1 MAFNINAQVV
11 LSGPKNIK
19 AVTNTIRQQLGNVSV
34 NVALNVPKNA
44 QQQITNLNNQL
55 TNVANTAT
63 KANAGAS
70 KFGKNLSNVGRSTK
84 QAASAM
90 QQLGQETALTFKRF
104 AAAGIVTAT
113 FFRMTQSIS
122 EAVPKALE
130 LQREFIKLQ
139 QVTGKTQDQL
149 SGLKG
154 SVIGLSKSL
163 GLEANE
169 LAGITRI
176 FAQTGQSLNQIEA
189 SMKAVA
195 RASLAPTFGSME
207 QTAEGLIA
215 ALNQFQISASQSEA
229 VLASINRVSKKFAVE
244 SEDLIAAIRRA
255 GGVFAIA
262 AGQFAEPQEALN
274 QFLGIFTAVRST
286 TRETAETIA
295 TGLRT
300 IFSRIQRPQTIDFL
314 QELGINLKDAQGNF
328 VGLFES
334 FRILSKELD
343 TVISSGDALA
353 LAKITE
359 ELGGIRQVGKLIP
372 AIREF
377 RKAEQAFIE
386 AQKGAVEGL
395 GSDVALGVIPLAKQF
410 EQLQSRFQALIQTIS
425 DSSTFQVFAKTA
437 LGLANAFLSLA
448 ESLTPLLPTLTTLAG
463 LKISQSIG
471 GFASGFF
478 GSFKK
483 GGGISGA
490 GSALGGGLT
499 GQGSQGNTAAVQ
511 NQTTVINNNITA
523 LTNNTTGLTNLTT
536 AIGTLQTSIATLNN
550 TIRTMPLLGGGGLQR
565 RRRGF
570 ASGGLVPGT
579 GNRDTVPAMLT
590 PGEYVVRKSAVKG
603 FGAGN
608 LADINGYNGGG
619 KVIADINSTFGIGT
633 IRGAGDR
640 SLATT
645 SIKLSEIRSK
655 NTKDAKAV
663 EDAYLAAGGGRQP
676 FQDGLSEQEQSLF
689 NDALAGN
696 LELGTQ
702 SKTTEGLIQKIADG
716 TKSAGIKVA
725 NAQGKDIGISATVL
739 RGKSSGNEGLF
750 RGKAGRG
757 RLKSLAGELQNAKV
771 GRVVPFGATVTASGG
786 NLVSLNA
793 DARSIFTS
801 SILNEVPNIVRKS
814 VNKILPQDQALAA
827 DSPAKIAQLLSA
839 DEGAVGSFEG
849 FLFESFIRDL
859 TQDLIE
865 QDSQGPGR
873 FDVPEPISDNINRL
887 FNSPQFPLELKND
900 DNLANLASSY
910 GKAISVLGFQTFA
923 KGGAAKGSDTVPAML
938 TPGEYVINRGAAESF
953 GYGNL
958 NKINRYNQGGV
969 VKRGRYN
976 YGTPGGAMGQ
986 AAAQR
991 NAGVNNLSSE
1001 ADKAATSA
1009 ANLATGQ
1016 SNVLQAMMTLSFGV
1030 QGVVASLHGFKDGVD
1045 AVDLLNLATQVA
1057 VIGPSLKELP
1067 AAFGSIKAML
1077 TGSTAAVAANTTAN
1091 TANTAAN
1098 VANTA
1103 SEVAETGANLASAK
1117 SEFVKGLKGGFKNI
1131 FKTGKGAKNEVS
1143 SLVTDFGDLIGD
1155 AGKKTGRGG
1164 GKVADFF
1171 LGKDSLARKGA
1182 AKVGSGVK
1190 GAISVPGRLGKGVSK
1205 QFGTVVTKF
1214 SKAVPQ
1220 LANLGGKLAAGGIA
1234 GAVVGAIAGPLV
1246 DGVTNAF
1253 AGAKEEIIPGVSGR
1267 RGMSGEDAGA
1277 IEGIGGAIKGAA
1289 TGAAMGAIFGPVG
1302 AAIGAVV
1309 GGLFSGAKGLITG
1322 AAKQIEFNAILD
1334 LQKGVKSATEA
1345 LDEFIKASSATPEN
1359 LKKLNKETTAV
1370 IQGFDRAAIAS
1381 RKSVEADQAFSV
1393 GGQLGTMK
1401 DSFGTGGGVAV
1412 GTLAGAGAGAALGAV
1427 VGSVIPIIGTAVGA
1441 VVGAIAGAITGFVMS
1456 LGAESARIEAGAK
1469 SFDRAASQ
1477 ITPEFLDK
1485 LAEGFG
1491 KLATDLANQA
1501 ADVEGAEAFLNF
1513 KVPEGAIKGFNQL
1526 IAAVD
1531 ASAGALGPIAGEYKE
1546 FINTLLNANL
1556 IGAVRDEAEILGEE
1570 GGKELKSAFVRLRTS
1585 GFDFASA
1592 STEQITA
1599 KLKQFGITNQETVAS
1614 IVGVIQKQK
1623 DQIAEQQATASA
1635 AAKASKLLREMKNS
1649 IDALAAGLDKF
1660 VNISSGAAGKFS
1672 AFVSDFEE
1680 GFEAAFS
1687 SDAKLLTP
1695 ERINPF
1701 ENIDASTPEEI
1712 EKAFERIT
1720 ANAGGGAGGANE
1732 SAFEGLQAT
1741 IESTR
1746 DLPFAL
1752 KGALEGIGG
1761 SSAVFE
1767 TPEAVIA
1774 AVKDN
1779 LDGFADLPDVV
1790 RLNIEKAIKSD
1801 FASRQG
1807 GGTGPIKLGNLLS
1820 EDGEVNK
1827 ALNELAEKT
1836 TDAAAKFTGAL
1847 NEMESAVI
1855 QAAQIQINLIN
1866 KQKEAANKK
1875 LAIDERAAK
1884 ITGENKGRDALE
1896 VANEGLANR
1905 IDIQQGGNV
1914 AGVATANP
1922 LDVASLGRRRDE
1934 LAQRGK
1940 DIRQQLGIGADV
1952 SAEQAATLEL
1962 EGQNE
1967 LVKQLAEVTAAEK
1980 GTQQALE
1987 TLADDTSR
1995 LAAVQSNIEK
2005 LEKSKLSAEQT
2016 FDNITQELQQAFASG
2031 DVLKIR
2037 ELQNKLA
2044 APAKA
2049 LEKAQKGEA
2058 LSFEE
2063 AALLKSK
2070 EGQGILRGTGLQ
2082 TDEQIEELNNNAGR
2096 AILQSD
2102 AFGVALQ
2109 GFGGPQQD
2117 FIKSREGLGR
2127 AFDDSDIEVE
2137 REKAR
2142 QIAGEQKAAVDSNL
2156 GAAEKKVA
2164 EMQAKYNDE
2173 LINAS
2178 VALQFAGDEL
2188 RRFRELALQ
2197 EVGGTDSDKFGEA
2210 NQFLKTLKSQFEGRK
2225 NAKGEDL
2232 LKTDLAGNI
2241 TNLNDANKKALED
2254 ILGPELQAKLQE
2266 RMKELTDAG
2275 VGGVSTEMGLKSLQR
2290 TQKGQSTLTDRQKR
2304 NLANKSRFFGE
2315 EDRAK
2320 KLLEDKGTGVVLD
2333 KGVKDIAPPRTR
2345 EEILQE
2351 MRARRPRTDGRG
2363 QFAEPVQVKGNRH
2376 PKIRKKP
2383 ALAQPA
2389 NAAAKIKAEDAA
2401 GLANLK
2407 QNLNQQM
2414 NEPEHLK
2421 ALGLLTDPNSGMP
2434 AGFGRQG
2441 AFPGNIAEPLRLPA
2455 PNPRE
2460 AFEGR
2465 LQEFAPDRRDIEN
2478 FGQAPIDAGAM
2489 LGGELQTSAEAFAP
2503 VSENLVK
2510 ASENISKLQNM
2521 QINSTFGNLQIDL
2534 NAAGANNMIQKA
2546 MELYAMEQIEAK
2558 IPEIKEQILSD
2569 VKSQMLT

>member
-523 LTNNTTGLTNLTT
+523 LTNNTTSLTNLSS
-536 AIGTLQTSIATLNN
+536 AINTLQTSIATLNN
-550 TIRTMPLLGGGGLQR
+550 TIRSMPLQLGGGLQ

-608 LADINGYNGGG
+608 LSDINGYNSGG
-619 KVIADINSTFGIGT
+619 KVIADINSRFGIGT
-633 IRGAGDR
+633 IRGGGDR
-640 SLATT
+640 SLGST
-645 SIKLSEIRSK
+645 SIRLSEIRSK
-655 NTKDAKAV
+655 NAKDAKAV
-663 EDAYLAAGGGRQP
+663 EDAYLAAGGGKQP
-676 FQDGLSEQEQSLF
+676 FADGLSAEEKALF
-689 NDALAGN
+689 DQAAAGN

-702 SKTTEGLIQKIADG
+702 SSVTDSLVKKIADG
-716 TKSAGIKVA
+716 TKSAGIKLNVD
-725 NAQGKDIGISATVL
+725 GKNVTVSSTVL
-739 RGKSSGNEGLF
+739 KGKGDNKDVF
-750 RGKAGRG
+750 RGAAGKQ
-757 RLKSLAGELQNAKV
+757 RLQTIAGQLRQSQV

-786 NLVSLNA
+786 NVSPLNA
-793 DARSIFTS
+793 DAKSIFTS
-801 SILNEVPNIVRKS
+801 GILNEVPNIVRKS

-827 DSPAKIAQLLSA
+827 DSPAQIAQLLSA
-839 DEGAVGSFEG
+839 NEGAIGSFEG

-873 FDVPEPISDNINRL
+873 FDVPNPISDNINRL

-1009 ANLATGQ
+1009 ANLAAGQ

-1057 VIGPSLKELP
+1057 VIGPSLRELP

-1103 SEVAETGANLASAK
+1103 SEVVETGANLASAK
-1117 SEFVKGLKGGFKNI
+1117 SEFIKGLKGGFKNI
-1131 FKTGKGAKNEVS
+1131 FDTGKG
-1143 SLVTDFGDLIGD
+1143 L
-1155 AGKKTGRGG
+1155 GKKIPGKGLAKGLGG
-1164 GKVADFF
+1164 GITKKFGGV
-1171 LGKDSLARKGA
+1171 
-1182 AKVGSGVK
+1182 VG
-1190 GAISVPGRLGKGVSK
+1190 
-1205 QFGTVVTKF
+1205 KF

-1401 DSFGTGGGVAV
+1401 DSFGTTGGVAV
-1412 GTLAGAGAGAALGAV
+1412 GTLAGAGAGAAIGAV

-1599 KLKQFGITNQETVAS
+1599 KLKRFGITNQETVAS

-1875 LAIDERAAK
+1875 LSIDERAAK
-1884 ITGENKGRDALE
+1884 ITGKNKGRDALE

-1914 AGVATANP
+1914 AGVRTANP

-1987 TLADDTSR
+1987 TLSDDTSR

-2210 NQFLKTLKSQFEGRK
+2210 NQFLKTLKNQFEGRK

-2345 EEILQE
+2345 EEIMQE
-2351 MRARRPRTDGRG
+2351 MRARSAATADRLR
-2363 QFAEPVQVKGNRH
+2363 EPQAAVKGNRGLDL
-2376 PKIRKKP
+2376 RKNP

-2389 NAAAKIKAEDAA
+2389 IRDPAALAAKLKAEDAA

-2460 AFEGR
+2460 ALEGR

>member
-523 LTNNTTGLTNLTT
+523 LTNNTTSLTNLSS
-536 AIGTLQTSIATLNN
+536 AINTLQTSIATLNN
-550 TIRTMPLLGGGGLQR
+550 TIRSMPLQLGGGLQ

-619 KVIADINSTFGIGT
+619 KVIADINSRFGIGT

-725 NAQGKDIGISATVL
+725 NAQGKDISISSTVL
-739 RGKSSGNEGLF
+739 RGKSSGNEDLF
-750 RGKAGRG
+750 RGKAGRS

-793 DARSIFTS
+793 DAKSIFTS
-801 SILNEVPNIVRKS
+801 GILNEVPNIVRKS

-827 DSPAKIAQLLSA
+827 DSPAQIAQLLSA
-839 DEGAVGSFEG
+839 NEGAIGSFEG

-873 FDVPEPISDNINRL
+873 FDVPNPISDNINRL

-1009 ANLATGQ
+1009 ANLAAGQ

-1164 GKVADFF
+1164 GKVADFV
-1171 LGKDSLARKGA
+1171 LGKDSLARKGV
-1182 AKVGSGVK
+1182 AKAGRGVK
-1190 GAISVPGRLGKGVSK
+1190 GAIKLPGALGKGVSK
-1205 QFGTVVTKF
+1205 QFGTVVGKF

-1234 GAVVGAIAGPLV
+1234 GAVVSAIAGPLV

-1427 VGSVIPIIGTAVGA
+1427 VGSVVPLIGTAVGA

-1599 KLKQFGITNQETVAS
+1599 KLKRFGITNKETVGAITS
-1614 IVGVIQKQK
+1614 VIQKQK
-1623 DQIAEQQATASA
+1623 DQIAEQQAAASA
-1635 AAKASKLLREMKNS
+1635 AAKAAKLLREMRNS

-1660 VNISSGAAGKFS
+1660 VNISSGAADKFS
-1672 AFVSDFEE
+1672 AFVSEFEQ

-1712 EKAFERIT
+1712 EKAFQRIT
-1720 ANAGGGAGGANE
+1720 ASAGGGAGGPNE
-1732 SAFEGLQAT
+1732 AAFEGLQAT

-1752 KGALEGIGG
+1752 KGALESIGG
-1761 SSAVFE
+1761 ESAVFE
-1767 TPEAVIA
+1767 SPEALIA
-1774 AVKDN
+1774 AVRDN
-1779 LDGFADLPDVV
+1779 LDGFSDLPADV
-1790 RLNIEKAIKSD
+1790 RGAIESGIKGEFS
-1801 FASRQG
+1801 SRQG
-1807 GGTGPIKLGNLLS
+1807 QGTGPIKIGNLLS
-1820 EDGEVNK
+1820 KDGEVNK

-1836 TDAAAKFTGAL
+1836 VDAAAKFTDSL
-1847 NEMESAVI
+1847 NTMEKAVI

-1905 IDIQQGGNV
+1905 INIQQGGNV

-2197 EVGGTDSDKFGEA
+2197 EVEGTDSDKFGEA

-2351 MRARRPRTDGRG
+2351 MRARRVTKADRLTEPLTDGRG
-2363 QFAEPVQVKGNRH
+2363 QLAE
-2376 PKIRKKP
+2376 KP
-2383 ALAQPA
+2383 PLAQPA
-2389 NAAAKIKAEDAA
+2389 NAAEVAENLKAINAA
-2401 GLANLK
+2401 GLNPDALVDPQMLGNLR
-2407 QNLNQQM
+2407 
-2414 NEPEHLK
+2414 
-2421 ALGLLTDPNSGMP
+2421 DPNSGMP

-2455 PNPRE
+2455 QNPRE